1 MKFTH
6 SLSYRYVTCS
16 KSTKKQKDD
25 QLLESALKLHNIP
38 IRTPPKSRFSN
49 PFFQKTFHQEIQC
62 IQCTLLTLINSRCW
76 SDLHWDDYI
85 NKNSPISRENDSADH
100 FVGMK
105 NLIEG
110 RLLVNIP
117 LRMIGQRLVSHI
129 ASLQILG
136 MYPRLHMCTN

>member
-1 MKFTH
+1 MFKI
-6 SLSYRYVTCS
+6 
-16 KSTKKQKDD
+16 QKMHKEDK
-25 QLLESALKLHNIP
+25 LLESALKMHKIP
-38 IRTPPKSRFSN
+38 KRTPPKSRFSN
-49 PFFQKTFHQEIQC
+49 PFFQKIFHQEIQC

-76 SDLHWDDYI
+76 SDFHWDDYI

-117 LRMIGQRLVSHI
+117 LRMIGQRLVKSYRKPADSRHVPTLAYVYQLI
-129 ASLQILG
+129 STNQIFF
-136 MYPRLHMCTN
+136 